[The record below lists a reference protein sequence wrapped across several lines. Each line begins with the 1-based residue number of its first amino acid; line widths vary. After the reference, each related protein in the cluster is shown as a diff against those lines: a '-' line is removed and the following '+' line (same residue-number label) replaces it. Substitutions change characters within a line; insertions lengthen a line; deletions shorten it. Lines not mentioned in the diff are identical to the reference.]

1 MTQLALLGKGALL
14 KMAAADGTTFATIA
28 ELRSV
33 PFPQLQGSR
42 LDVTTHDTSGYVRQ
56 YVAGLDDLP
65 AVRFQCNWLPNNPTH
80 DELTGLLYVQRSKE
94 IRNFKLQLPPNVT
107 PTKVFSFQAQI
118 TTFNPTVPID
128 NVMQIEVE
136 LQPNAAP
143 TIGST

>member
-14 KMAAADGTTFATIA
+14 KMAATDGTTFATIA

-33 PFPQLQGSR
+33 PFPQLVGSR
-42 LDVTTHDTSGYVRQ
+42 LDVTTHDTSGFVRQ

-65 AVRFQCNWLPNNPTH
+65 AIRFQINWLPANATH
-80 DELTGLLYVQRSKE
+80 DETTGLLSVQRDKS
-94 IRNFKLQLPPNVT
+94 IRNWKLQLPAAVT

-128 NVMQIEVE
+128 NVMQVEIE